1 MQQVAY
7 SRGVRVLLG
16 QVSLARTLLLRRV
29 SYIECIS
36 YVYGVMACGCVP
48 SLRMQ
53 SLIEGVTVG
62 FNATV
67 FAYGATGAGK
77 TFTMLGSASEPG
89 IMILTL
95 RDLYR
100 RIEVLRETTG
110 NIVNVRCRLRSVR
123 P

>member
-1 MQQVAY
+1 M
-7 SRGVRVLLG
+7 LLG